1 MFFFQCIHPVFLI
14 LVDVEKSSQHQNRF
28 PMLPTKGYAAHN
40 DHDPLV
46 PFEFSRRDP
55 GPHDVLI
62 EILYCGVCH
71 SDLHQIR
78 NEWHETI
85 YPIVPGHEI
94 VGRVVRTGNAVTRFK
109 PGDLAGVGVFVDSCR
124 ECENCRQG
132 LEQYCEHGMIGT
144 YNSWEK
150 DGKHYT
156 FGGYSNQIVVD
167 EHYVLHIPEKLD
179 LKGVAPLLCAGI
191 TTYSPLRYLK
201 VGKGTRVAIAGLG
214 GLGHMGVKWA
224 AAMGAEVTLLSSS
237 PSKEADARRLGAH
250 EFVLISDEQALK
262 KRKAYFDVIL
272 NTISAPHDYNRYL
285 KLLRLNGTMAVVGL
299 PPAPQQVEVFNLTSF
314 RRSIMGS
321 QIGGIRE
328 TQEML
333 DYAAEKQIT
342 ADVEVIAIHE
352 INTALDRLARN
363 DVKYRFVIDMSTLS

>member
-1 MFFFQCIHPVFLI
+1 
-14 LVDVEKSSQHQNRF
+14 
-28 PMLPTKGYAAHN
+28 MLPTKGYAAHN

-71 SDLHQIR
+71 SDLHQVR

-94 VGRVVRTGNAVTRFK
+94 VGRVVRTGNAVTQFK

-132 LEQYCEHGMIGT
+132 LEQYCEKGMIAT

-156 FGGYSNQIVVD
+156 YGGYSNQIVVD
-167 EHYVLHIPEKLD
+167 EHYVLHIPETLD

-191 TTYSPLRYLK
+191 TTYSPLRYLE

-224 AAMGAEVTLLSSS
+224 VAMGAEVTLLSSS

-250 EFVLISDEQALK
+250 DFVLVSDEQAMK

-285 KLLRLNGTMAVVGL
+285 QLLRLNGVMAVVGL
-299 PPAPQQVEVFNLTSF
+299 PPAPQQVEVFNLTNF

-333 DYAAEKQIT
+333 NYAAQHQIT
-342 ADVEVIAIHE
+342 SDVEMIAIQD
-352 INTALDRLARN
+352 INTAFDRLIKN
-363 DVKYRFVIDMSTLS
+363 DVKYRFVIDMSTLK